1 MKNLKNLIIITLCV
15 WGLYNCSPERP
26 AVVERP
32 VFDLSSG
39 PTLEIDKIEMSDSA
53 TVFHIDAYFRP
64 HNWIRISK
72 DTYIRES
79 GGSDK
84 LQVVWTEGIN
94 LDEETFMPESG
105 TISFKLFFPP
115 LKPEITKIDF
125 IESDCP
131 DCFKIWGIYLLP
143 NARVT
148 FDAIPQE
155 AANTS
160 SEPLPAPGCS
170 TQPAKVSGRL
180 LGYVDGME
188 PREVTFYTANI
199 AYGERIEVKFPIA
212 EDGSFSG
219 EITPGMTGITSSSL
233 GSVFL
238 IPGREVK
245 MYIDLKKRSRF
256 LSRYRTDKEP
266 GDSIYQYV
274 VGSCFTSADLK
285 AIDRASHGLFDY
297 QQLMQETVNMKPEE
311 FKQHIWGIM
320 NRKLDEVKQKNYPAH
335 TQMMVENSIK
345 MEIYPLLMQYEE
357 FVNAAYMQINR
368 IKREDRDKV
377 TFKPEKPDA
386 EYYSF
391 LKTGLNDHMS
401 YLPGYLYLTDALADI
416 DYFNLPDGNDK
427 PAKERFACFR
437 EKFAPDADQG
447 VLFDVVQSQFYGRQL
462 SDMKLFTD
470 ADKQELRAA
479 FKDRPAY
486 AETLIAE
493 SDKMAAVIAA
503 NRENK
508 ESIVNE
514 LPKVT
519 QEKMFDAVLAGYKGK
534 VVVVDFWATWCGP
547 CMQAMKAIHPLKE
560 EMKGKDVVFL
570 YLTGETSPLNTWT
583 KTYPGIS
590 GEHYRVSEAQWGYW
604 YKTYGIDG
612 IPTYMIYN
620 RQGKQQA
627 RYTGFPGVEK
637 MKADIEKAI

>member
-1 MKNLKNLIIITLCV
+1 M
-15 WGLYNCSPERP
+15 
-26 AVVERP
+26 
-32 VFDLSSG
+32 
-39 PTLEIDKIEMSDSA
+39 
-53 TVFHIDAYFRP
+53 
-64 HNWIRISK
+64 ISK

-79 GGSDK
+79 GGGDK
-84 LQVVWTEGIN
+84 LQVVWTDGIN

-131 DCFKIWGIYLLP
+131 DCFKIWGIHLLP
-143 NARVT
+143 NAKVKL
-148 FDAIPQE
+148 DAIPQD

-170 TQPAKVSGRL
+170 TYPAKVSGQL

-188 PREVTFYTANI
+188 PREVVFYTANI
-199 AYGERIEVKFPIA
+199 GYEERIEVKLPIA

-219 EITPGMTGITSSSL
+219 EITPGMTGITNSSL

-238 IPGREVK
+238 IPGKEVK

-285 AIDRASHGLFDY
+285 AINLAPHGLFDY
-297 QQLMQETVNMKPEE
+297 QQLMQEIVNMKPED

-320 NRKLDEVKQKNYPAH
+320 NRKLDEVKQKNYPAY

-345 MEIYPLLMQYEE
+345 LEIYPLLMQYEE
-357 FVNAAYMQINR
+357 FINAAYMRVNQ

-401 YLPGYLYLTDALADI
+401 YLPGYLYLTDALADV
-416 DYFNLPDGNDK
+416 DYFNLPDGDDK
-427 PAKERFACFR
+427 PAKERFAYFK
-437 EKFAPDADQG
+437 EKFATPGADQSL
-447 VLFDVVQSQFYGRQL
+447 LFDVVQSQFYGRQL

-470 ADKQELRAA
+470 AEKQELRAA
-479 FKDRPAY
+479 FKDKPAY

-493 SDKMAAVIAA
+493 SDKMAAIVAA
-503 NRENK
+503 NKENK

-519 QEKMFDAVLAGYKGK
+519 QEKMFDAILAGYKGK

-570 YLTGETSPLNTWT
+570 YLTSETSPLNTWT
-583 KTYPGIS
+583 RTYSGIS
-590 GEHYRVSEAQWGYW
+590 GEHYRVSDAQWDIW
-604 YKTYGIDG
+604 YKTYSIEG
-612 IPTYMIYN
+612 IPTYMIYD

-627 RYTGFPGVEK
+627 RYIGFPGVEK